1 MSGGKCGER
10 SSLEITEYPGVN
22 MVQKASFP
30 TNPKAGGGSVC
41 LSLPK
46 MCYLQECCI
55 SESSQRKKKKKKMG
69 EKTGMPME
77 KSPQKTS
84 VFLNQYPFVEAL
96 VLNTASPIVD

>member
-1 MSGGKCGER
+1 M
-10 SSLEITEYPGVN
+10 
-22 MVQKASFP
+22 KAL
-30 TNPKAGGGSVC
+30 SV
-41 LSLPK
+41 
-46 MCYLQECCI
+46 
-55 SESSQRKKKKKKMG
+55 KKKKKMG